1 MTVPPRRNFGK
12 TAQAMGESTTSPS
25 DDPTYGRFC
34 PACGYNLRGINSDRC
49 PECGHAVDPTSLA
62 ISVIPWTHRR
72 SLGRMA
78 AYVRTVKMSI
88 MHSRKL
94 SQEIARPTNF
104 ADAILFRR
112 VTAVVATVS
121 LIVLSI
127 CLALVGGL
135 TGDLS
140 SYRLEIV
147 CILFFWIC
155 IWFFFLTSGGV
166 ASYWFH
172 PRSRPILQQNRAIAI
187 SYYSCGPL
195 ALTPIAVL
203 MICSAAI
210 AGHIADQS
218 SQQWSVGAV
227 DMIAAL
233 AIGGI
238 GLLISEF
245 ALMLLSATRM
255 LGHAT
260 HCSAARSACCWIG
273 LPVAW
278 VTLAGVFLIALPAAC
293 VSIILM
299 FLSFH

>member
-1 MTVPPRRNFGK
+1 
-12 TAQAMGESTTSPS
+12 MGEPPS
-25 DDPTYGRFC
+25 IPTDDPTVGRFC
-34 PACGYNLRGINSDRC
+34 PDCGYDLRGISSDRC

-62 ISVIPWTHRR
+62 ISIIPWTHRR
-72 SLGRMA
+72 SLGRTK
-78 AYVRTVKMSI
+78 AYLRTVLMSI
-88 MHSRKL
+88 THCRKL
-94 SQEIARPTNF
+94 AQEIGRPANF

-112 VTAVVATVS
+112 VTAVLATLSV
-121 LIVLSI
+121 IVLSI
-127 CLALVGGL
+127 CLAFVGGVM
-135 TGDLS
+135 GDLS

-147 CILFFWIC
+147 CVIFLWIC
-155 IWFFFLTSGGV
+155 VWFFFLTSGGV

-172 PRSRPILQQNRAIAI
+172 PRSQPIQQQNRAIAI

-218 SQQWSVGAV
+218 SQQWSVGAI
-227 DMIAAL
+227 DTIFS
-233 AIGGI
+233 IGVGGV

-245 ALMLLSATRM
+245 VLMLISATR
-255 LGHAT
+255 LLRHAT
-260 HCSAARSACCWIG
+260 HCSGARSACCWVG

-278 VTLAGVFLIALPAAC
+278 ATLAGIFLIALPAAC